1 MLTKR
6 QLSLELSVLI
16 ARMNWS
22 ESYQAGKWLIFLR
35 ELKTSNI
42 LPDERKRI
50 RVSPNRLGVL
60 FLYSWTLCIKA
71 SAWIHVFVQEVEKK
85 EACCEKNEE
94 SWRSERWERWGEMRN
109 CRRGNFKQQQHV
121 AAVTYC
127 NVFDRVW
134 WRLWPAAKNSSCGNA
149 CVNTVSSEVW
159 KRHSWKLKRFLF
171 VMWTY
176 LFFIFCQWPS
186 CTLVNMSFTLC
197 LECVSFEYDGVL
209 VELFPARQWKSQ
221 LEALSVRLQLRRS
234 VQKNPLRGSN

>member
-1 MLTKR
+1 MKVTR
-6 QLSLELSVLI
+6 QESD
-16 ARMNWS
+16 WFPS
-22 ESYQAGKWLIFLR
+22 ESWKQVTFSQTR
-35 ELKTSNI
+35 E
-42 LPDERKRI
+42 
-50 RVSPNRLGVL
+50 
-60 FLYSWTLCIKA
+60 KA
-71 SAWIHVFVQEVEKK
+71 SEYPLNASVFCFCIHEHSASKHQHEFMCLYKRRKK
-85 EACCEKNEE
+85 KKRAARKSEE
-94 SWRSERWERWGEMRN
+94 SWRSERWEHWDEMRN

-121 AAVTYC
+121 AAVTYY

-176 LFFIFCQWPS
+176 LFFIFCQWPT